1 MLEDQL
7 SLLHYTPIA
16 RCMDDPTLLAGLKRG
31 DPEAVEYAVHRYAP
45 ALYRFAYY
53 QLHDATAAEDLV
65 AEVMARMVC
74 RVDSFVLEQVSFQTW
89 LFRIARN
96 LVADHYRTRKR
107 RPQISL
113 EEWLMLEPECEPGRP
128 DPHLEAVPEREELL
142 KALHTLTQEQQQVII
157 MHAVEGWDMPRVAL
171 MLERSLASVKGLYY
185 RGMES
190 LRRALA
196 SDEQTDM

>member
-1 MLEDQL
+1 
-7 SLLHYTPIA
+7 
-16 RCMDDPTLLAGLKRG
+16 
-31 DPEAVEYAVHRYAP
+31 
-45 ALYRFAYY
+45 
-53 QLHDATAAEDLV
+53 
-65 AEVMARMVC
+65 
-74 RVDSFVLEQVSFQTW
+74 
-89 LFRIARN
+89 
-96 LVADHYRTRKR
+96 
-107 RPQISL
+107 
-113 EEWLMLEPECEPGRP
+113 
-128 DPHLEAVPEREELL
+128 VPEREELL